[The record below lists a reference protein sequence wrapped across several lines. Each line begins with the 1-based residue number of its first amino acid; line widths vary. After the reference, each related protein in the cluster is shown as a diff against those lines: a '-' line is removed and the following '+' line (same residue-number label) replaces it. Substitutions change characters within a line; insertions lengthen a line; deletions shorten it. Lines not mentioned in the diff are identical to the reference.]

1 MKAVVDNTVL
11 SNFAL
16 IHSEMLLKRIFSGE
30 LYTTEEVL
38 QELHV
43 GEQKDSLPVRDWS
56 WIQILRFEHEQ
67 EQATFTRLKQR
78 FGLGESACLSVAIH
92 HERHIITDDLDVR
105 KYAQRCGIPVSGTI
119 GILVLGVK
127 RSMLSLD
134 EGNRLL
140 RQMIQAGYY
149 SPFSS
154 LDSLL
159 SE

>member
-11 SNFAL
+11 SNFAV
-16 IHSEMLLKRIFSGE
+16 IHGETLLNHIFSGE

-38 QELHV
+38 HELQI
-43 GEQKDSLPVRDWS
+43 GEQRKSIPERDWS
-56 WIQILRFEHEQ
+56 WIQRVRLEREQ
-67 EQATFTRLKQR
+67 EQVTFMRLKQR
-78 FGLGESACLSVAIH
+78 FGIGESACLSVAIH
-92 HERHIITDDLDVR
+92 HSFQILTDDLDVR
-105 KYAQRCGIPVSGTI
+105 KYAQRCGLPVSGTI
-119 GILVLGVK
+119 GVLVLGVK
-127 RSMLSLD
+127 RSILSLE

-140 RQMIQAGYY
+140 TQMIQQGYY

>member
-16 IHSEMLLKRIFSGE
+16 VHGETLLKRIFSGE

-38 QELHV
+38 NELHV
-43 GEQKDSLPVRDWS
+43 GEQKNSIPVRDWS
-56 WIQILRFEHEQ
+56 WIQTIRLEREQ
-67 EQATFTRLKQR
+67 EQTTFMRLKQR
-78 FGLGESACLSVAIH
+78 FGIGESACLSVAIH
-92 HERHIITDDLDVR
+92 HALQIVTDDLDVR

-119 GILVLGVK
+119 GVLVLGVK
-127 RSMLSLD
+127 RSILSLD

-140 RQMIQAGYY
+140 AQMIQHGYY